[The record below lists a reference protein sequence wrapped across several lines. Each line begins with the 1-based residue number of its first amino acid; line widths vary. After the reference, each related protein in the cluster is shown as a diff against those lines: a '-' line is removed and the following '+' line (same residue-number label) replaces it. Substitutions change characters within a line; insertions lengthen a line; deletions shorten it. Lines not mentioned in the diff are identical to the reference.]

1 MRFLPLL
8 VLPVCAAIA
17 GIAQQAPSASQV
29 SPSPEITLRVSTHLV
44 LMDLVALG
52 AQNELP
58 DSTLKK
64 EDLQVFDNGHRVA
77 IKTFDTGAGTRPLAL
92 WFVVQCK
99 MPDWEAEGSGLFAGQ
114 LKLFKPALEHLNKQD
129 AVAVAHWCDNGDSKV
144 DLLPTSNIDQAAT
157 TLEEVLTATP
167 DGTYQHERP
176 GELALQKT
184 LQLIVD
190 ATRSLPHDTVPVV
203 VFLYG
208 DFSAMPRGEADHFVD
223 ELLQTSAIVFGL
235 RDHRSPQIRGL
246 TWMGGEQGAIANYIA
261 VQTGGEY
268 LRVTPETYASG
279 LERILKQLHFRYE
292 LGFQPETLDGKRHRL
307 TVKLTGA
314 GKKHHQGVRLRYRT
328 AYVPTNH

>member
-8 VLPVCAAIA
+8 ALCAAIS
-17 GIAQQAPSASQV
+17 GIAQQAPSVPQV
-29 SPSPEITLRVSTHLV
+29 SPTPEATLRVSTHLV

-52 AQNELP
+52 AKNELP

-64 EDLQVFDNGHRVA
+64 EDLQVFDDGHRVA
-77 IKTFDTGAGTRPLAL
+77 IKTFDTGAGTRPIAL

-114 LKLFKPALEHLNKQD
+114 IKLLKPALEHLDKQD

-157 TLEEVLTATP
+157 TLEEVLAATP
-167 DGTYQHERP
+167 DGTYKHERP

-184 LQLIVD
+184 LQLIVE

-235 RDHRSPQIRGL
+235 KDHRSPKIMGL
-246 TWMGGEQGAIANYIA
+246 NWVGGEQGAIANYIA
-261 VQTGGEY
+261 IQTGGEY
-268 LRVTPETYASG
+268 LRVTPESYASG
-279 LERILKQLHFRYE
+279 LEGILKRLHFRYE
-292 LGFQPETLDGKRHRL
+292 LGFQPEDLDGKRHKL
-307 TVKLTGA
+307 TVKLTVA
-314 GKKHHQGVRLRYRT
+314 GRKQHHGVRLRYRT
-328 AYVPTNH
+328 AYVPVSQ

>member
-8 VLPVCAAIA
+8 ALCAAIA
-17 GIAQQAPSASQV
+17 GIAQQAPSALPASQ
-29 SPSPEITLRVSTHLV
+29 SSEITLRVSTHLV
-44 LMDLVALG
+44 LMDLVALSG
-52 AQNELP
+52 KNELP

-64 EDLQVFDNGHRVA
+64 EDLQVLDNGHRVA
-77 IKTFDTGAGTRPLAL
+77 IKTFDTGAGTRPIAL

-114 LKLFKPALEHLNKQD
+114 IKLLKPALEHLDKQD

-144 DLLPTSNIDQAAT
+144 DLLPTSNIGQAAT
-157 TLEEVLTATP
+157 TLEEVLAATP
-167 DGTYQHERP
+167 DGSYQHERP

-208 DFSAMPRGEADHFVD
+208 DFSAMPRAEADHFVD

-235 RDHRSPQIRGL
+235 KDHRSPQIRGL
-246 TWMGGEQGAIANYIA
+246 TWLGGEQGAIANYIA

-268 LRVTPETYASG
+268 LRVTPETYAGG
-279 LERILKQLHFRYE
+279 LEGILKQLHFRYE
-292 LGFQPETLDGKRHRL
+292 LGFQPEALDGKRHKL

-314 GKKHHQGVRLRYRT
+314 GKRHHQGVRLRYRP
-328 AYVPTNH
+328 AYVPTSH